1 MTTAIPAD
9 KPYVNAL
16 LLTGLGT
23 AAICVLSRLIMQFIS
38 PVFATKSMRL
48 QFQYCLALFG
58 HYVVFMVAPIPR
70 ANTTAC
76 SAVAVL
82 ESYLIMTTFVWMTI
96 LSLDMFWAVKKLKS
110 PAITATIK
118 QTKRQQCRETAVE
131 TAIGWGAVLPFTA
144 VAVAMDHV
152 DGIDDQLQINLAKL
166 CALRNRLA
174 FSSLLT
180 LHHYL

>member
-1 MTTAIPAD
+1 MAIAIPAD
-9 KPYVNAL
+9 EPYVNAL
-16 LLTGLGT
+16 LFVGLGT
-23 AAICVLSRLIMQFIS
+23 AAIWVLSRLIMQFIS

-58 HYVVFMVAPIPR
+58 HYVVFLVVFVIPR

-96 LSLDMFWAVKKLKS
+96 LSLDMYWAIKTLKS
-110 PAITATIK
+110 PTITAAIK
-118 QTKRQQCRETAVE
+118 QTKPQQCRETAVE
-131 TAIGWGAVLPFTA
+131 TAIGWGTVLPFTA

-152 DGIDDQLQINLAKL
+152 DGIDDQL
-166 CALRNRLA
+166 R
-174 FSSLLT
+174 
-180 LHHYL
+180 